1 MWIVQVK
8 YKDINI
14 SLLDKWFMHFPMEKK
29 SSLGSFFFADVHW
42 RNFSVV
48 VGQWTF
54 TSLLFFGNH
63 APLPYSLHGEGV
75 HTIKAIGIIAHFK
88 QNFYSGPNNLAGA
101 FLWNIHFLRGIAS
114 LRNCF
119 IKAHAKCKISIFIFL
134 KRFLPSRK

>member
-63 APLPYSLHGEGV
+63 APLPHSLHGEGV
-75 HTIKAIGIIAHFK
+75 HIKAISIIAHFK
-88 QNFYSGPNNLAGA
+88 QNFYSGPNNLASA

-119 IKAHAKCKISIFIFL
+119 IKAHAKCKTSLYVLMEID
-134 KRFLPSRK
+134 LPLGR